1 MEGAAMPV
9 GPIHHRRNAKSM
21 ALVQFKAPGDIKM
34 GKKLHAFSVALSGFY
49 PHPMLPERV
58 RRGHRFWFAF
68 RELAGAGTAPRRERM
83 RLKLP

>member
-34 GKKLHAFSVALSGFY
+34 GKLHAFSARVVGVLPSSNASGK
-49 PHPMLPERV
+49 
-58 RRGHRFWFAF
+58 GAS
-68 RELAGAGTAPRRERM
+68 LARAGTAMANTRRERM
-83 RLKLP
+83 RLKLLLKQNGFA